1 MEWLCLTQLPISPE
15 AVRQTKHWH
24 YFNSNQ
30 ATAAVCFPALSY
42 APWPWWLCTAQMM
55 ELGQFGSNA
64 FRLWASDG
72 DVGGGKAAGLG
83 LAFFPHGLL
92 ACLNTPASIFPKVK
106 WKGGLRLTENSALHI
121 RWKDRSYCPG
131 PTTARRH
138 GKGVRMTPKSIC
150 SLKLFMFLISDT
162 KIIQH
167 KNNQHRDHSFLI
179 VKWRSA
185 DIMKKAGTTCVYTC
199 AHLHTHP
206 DSNLNYNSVNC
217 TVSNKVTAD

>member
-1 MEWLCLTQLPISPE
+1 MHHGHDDS
-15 AVRQTKHWH
+15 ARRR
-24 YFNSNQ
+24 
-30 ATAAVCFPALSY
+30 
-42 APWPWWLCTAQMM
+42 WWSWGSSAQMRSGFGLVM
-55 ELGQFGSNA
+55 EMWGAG
-64 FRLWASDG
+64 RLPGW
-72 DVGGGKAAGLG
+72 GLPSSPM
-83 LAFFPHGLL
+83 ACLL

-150 SLKLFMFLISDT
+150 SLKLFIFLISDT
-162 KIIQH
+162 KIVQN

-185 DIMKKAGTTCVYTC
+185 DIMKKAGTTYVYTC